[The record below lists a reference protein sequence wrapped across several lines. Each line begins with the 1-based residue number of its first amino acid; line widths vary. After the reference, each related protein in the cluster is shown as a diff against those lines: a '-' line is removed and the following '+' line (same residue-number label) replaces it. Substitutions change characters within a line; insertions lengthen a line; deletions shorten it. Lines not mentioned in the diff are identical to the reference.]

1 MKVQRGH
8 DSEPGHGRIRGG
20 GGKRRWK
27 GREIWK
33 ARSQEAWKR
42 AREPKMAG
50 VHRGGHL
57 GEAPGLKRE
66 GVGYAHQKDPVIVRD

>member
-1 MKVQRGH
+1 MTLSLDMEGYG
-8 DSEPGHGRIRGG
+8 EG

-57 GEAPGLKRE
+57 GEAPGLKR
-66 GVGYAHQKDPVIVRD
+66 